1 MDCKEAEL
9 LLLDEPDE
17 PDDSRDSRDSR
28 DSNNGRGRGPAPGTD
43 HPLSLSE
50 HLASCPRCRERRQ
63 WLALAGAEFRNLPPE
78 RPSADFDRRL
88 RERVGR
94 LEREQRVLR
103 RLHLPSTLLM
113 RGVHPPQAVLAALV
127 GLLALGLT
135 WTILGTRPEAPPSLP
150 LRIAFERVALGDLP
164 AGWAVPPPAAA
175 AGYAAATIADAEAP
189 GGRGVRLRALSSIAA
204 SAPGE
209 LLYGLDAQGL
219 RGQAVRLRAP
229 LRYQGSSGSADSD
242 TAGARLVLRIETS
255 GGIVESTS
263 PPVSAAAWTPAEV
276 VARVPVGAVRLE
288 LGLRVEG
295 GTAWI
300 GPAVLEPASA
310 GR

>member
-1 MDCKEAEL
+1 MDCKEAEQ
-9 LLLDEPDE
+9 LLLDEPGE
-17 PDDSRDSRDSR
+17 P
-28 DSNNGRGRGPAPGTD
+28 T
-43 HPLSLSE
+43 PLLSQ

-63 WLALAGAEFRNLPPE
+63 WLALAGAEFRKLPPE

-88 RERVGR
+88 RTHLGR

-150 LRIAFERVALGDLP
+150 LRIAYERVVLGELP
-164 AGWAVPPPAAA
+164 SGWAVPPPAAA
-175 AGYAAATIADAEAP
+175 AGYAAATVADAKAP
-189 GGRGVRLRALSSIAA
+189 GGRGVRLRAHSSITASAASTA

-209 LLYGLDAQGL
+209 VLYGLDAKGL
-219 RGQAVRLRAP
+219 RGQTVRLSAP
-229 LRYQGSSGSADSD
+229 LRYQGGPDSAGTAGSGK
-242 TAGARLVLRIETS
+242 AGARLVLRIETS

-263 PPVSAAAWTPAEV
+263 PPVSAAAWTPAAV
-276 VARVPVGAVRLE
+276 VAQVPVGAIRLE
-288 LGLRVEG
+288 LGLHTEGG

-300 GPAVLEPASA
+300 GPAVLEPAGA

>member
-17 PDDSRDSRDSR
+17 PDDSN
-28 DSNNGRGRGPAPGTD
+28 NNGRDRGPAPGTD

-50 HLASCPRCRERRQ
+50 HLASCPRCRERRR

-78 RPSADFDRRL
+78 RPSADFDRQL

-175 AGYAAATIADAEAP
+175 AGYAAAAIADAEAP
-189 GGRGVRLRALSSIAA
+189 GGRGMRLRALA
-204 SAPGE
+204 STAPGE

-219 RGQAVRLRAP
+219 RGQAVRLSAP
-229 LRYQGSSGSADSD
+229 LRYQGSAESAGRPGSDD
-242 TAGARLVLRIETS
+242 AGARLVLRIETS

-263 PPVSAAAWTPAEV
+263 PPVSAAVWTPAEV
-276 VARVPVGAVRLE
+276 VAQVPVGAIRLE

-300 GPAVLEPASA
+300 GPALLESASA
-310 GR
+310 GQ